1 MKEKPII
8 IFDGVCNLCNSAVDF
23 VLKRD
28 QKKVFIFLPNQ
39 VMAGK
44 KILEKYGI
52 KDLKVKS
59 VYLIEDKKIYQK
71 STAILRILK
80 RLSFP
85 WNIGYVFIV
94 IPRPIRDFIYNI
106 IAKNRYQWFGKR
118 DVCRVLSDEEKA
130 RFLL

>member
-52 KDLKVKS
+52 KDLEVKS
-59 VYLIEDKKIYQK
+59 VYLIEEKKIYSQ
-71 STAILRILK
+71 SNAIFRILK

-85 WNIGYVFIV
+85 WNLGYVFIV

>member
-1 MKEKPII
+1 MKEKPIV
-8 IFDGVCNLCNSAVDF
+8 IFDGVCNLCNFAIDF
-23 VLKRD
+23 ILKRD

-52 KDLKVKS
+52 KDLEVKS

>member
-94 IPRPIRDFIYNI
+94 IPRPIR
-106 IAKNRYQWFGKR
+106 
-118 DVCRVLSDEEKA
+118 EERGMSA
-130 RFLL
+130 GF

>member
-52 KDLKVKS
+52 KDLEVKS
-59 VYLIEDKKIYQK
+59 VYLIEEKKIYSQ
-71 STAILRILK
+71 SNAIFRILK

-85 WNIGYVFIV
+85 WNLGYVLMV

>member
-1 MKEKPII
+1 M
-8 IFDGVCNLCNSAVDF
+8 
-23 VLKRD
+23 
-28 QKKVFIFLPNQ
+28 FLPNQ

-80 RLSFP
+80 RIPFP

-118 DVCRVLSDEEKA
+118 DTCRVLSDEEKA

>member
-8 IFDGVCNLCNSAVDF
+8 IFDGVCNLCNFAIDF

-52 KDLKVKS
+52 KDLDVRS

-85 WNIGYVFIV
+85 WNLGYVYIV
-94 IPRPIRDFIYNI
+94 IPRPVRDFIYNI

-118 DVCRVLSDEEKA
+118 DTCRVLSDEEKG

>member
-1 MKEKPII
+1 
-8 IFDGVCNLCNSAVDF
+8 
-23 VLKRD
+23 
-28 QKKVFIFLPNQ
+28 
-39 VMAGK
+39 
-44 KILEKYGI
+44 LE
-52 KDLKVKS
+52 VKS
-59 VYLIEDKKIYQK
+59 VYLIEDKKIYSQ
-71 STAILRILK
+71 SNAILRILK